1 MKIINIS
8 LVVFFIIFLGLS
20 FTKVLLVFEYKR
32 SFNHLDD
39 VQEKIFYLQN
49 QNTNLDIEIALIK
62 SSPFIYA
69 KALAIG
75 MKDPEISK

>member
-8 LVVFFIIFLGLS
+8 LVVFFIILLGLS
-20 FTKVLLVFEYKR
+20 FTKVLLVLEYKR

-49 QNTNLDIEIALIK
+49 QNTKLDIEIALIK
-62 SSPFIYA
+62 SSPFIYE